1 MLKSFH
7 LAFYWQIDEHIHHSL
22 CIYTY
27 ISVCICF
34 SWINLET
41 WPQKTVRFGGGA
53 VFQDLTLIRNSAALS
68 VIACAVKLSRCSFC
82 RSSLQTQGAKITAL
96 HYSLSIKLF
105 TPAADATRAWMPNI
119 EVPIKCSSCWPD
131 EWCLGTPNAHI
142 RRFLVLIIRVLFS
155 WTRESEDGRL
165 CEDHKFPPVTRCS
178 AFCLSEG
185 LRKNCWTDS
194 SERWQM
200 GEGRIHQI
208 LREQWG
214 KRVSRTSFIQDF
226 KKINQGS
233 ALWDASTV
241 DRCCNNLIE
250 GKYRVCG

>member
-1 MLKSFH
+1 
-7 LAFYWQIDEHIHHSL
+7 
-22 CIYTY
+22 
-27 ISVCICF
+27 
-34 SWINLET
+34 
-41 WPQKTVRFGGGA
+41 
-53 VFQDLTLIRNSAALS
+53 
-68 VIACAVKLSRCSFC
+68 
-82 RSSLQTQGAKITAL
+82 
-96 HYSLSIKLF
+96 
-105 TPAADATRAWMPNI
+105 MPNM
-119 EVPIKCSSCWPD
+119 EAPIKCSSCWPD

-142 RRFLVLIIRVLFS
+142 RHFLVLIIRVLFS

-241 DRCCNNLIE
+241 DRCCSNLIE
-250 GKYRVCG
+250 ENTEFVDNGVSFIVCLIARRHVILFWLFQSLMNFAGRGSYDPKNIPLDRDLHLNPGSWTLESWLFLKAFYLL